1 MASNK
6 KFLNTLRNSGKGMVR
21 NFLITL
27 KKNPNM
33 IPFAMLIIS
42 FLVYS
47 LNLTYIS
54 NTTATIQ
61 GQGTGLCEFVSMLFS
76 ILSMLAMLNAFPKR
90 KKPNYLM
97 VGLLLGMFL
106 VIIGTDIVYSTKIT
120 NTINKLG
127 SSIKAKQLQEYLHTY
142 GVIIAHIV
150 LVAITGVITVLEP
163 VFAKLLKK
171 IKTTVEIEET
181 NIASI
186 DIVDEE

>member
-1 MASNK
+1 
-6 KFLNTLRNSGKGMVR
+6 
-21 NFLITL
+21 
-27 KKNPNM
+27 
-33 IPFAMLIIS
+33 
-42 FLVYS
+42 
-47 LNLTYIS
+47 
-54 NTTATIQ
+54 
-61 GQGTGLCEFVSMLFS
+61 
-76 ILSMLAMLNAFPKR
+76 MLNAFPKR
-90 KKPNYLM
+90 KNPNYLM
-97 VGLLLGMFL
+97 VGLLWGMFL

-171 IKTTVEIEET
+171 IKTSVEIEET

>member
-1 MASNK
+1 MVSNK

-97 VGLLLGMFL
+97 VGLLLAMFL

-171 IKTTVEIEET
+171 IKTSVEIEET

>member
-1 MASNK
+1 
-6 KFLNTLRNSGKGMVR
+6 
-21 NFLITL
+21 
-27 KKNPNM
+27 
-33 IPFAMLIIS
+33 MLS
-42 FLVYS
+42 TVGTFVF
-47 LNLTYIS
+47 IS

-90 KKPNYLM
+90 QKPNYLM
-97 VGLLLGMFL
+97 VGLLLAMFL

-150 LVAITGVITVLEP
+150 LVAITGVITILEP

-171 IKTTVEIEET
+171 IKTSVEIEET

>member
-61 GQGTGLCEFVSMLFS
+61 GQGTGLCEFVAMLFS

-90 KKPNYLM
+90 QKPNYLM
-97 VGLLLGMFL
+97 VGLLLAMFL

-150 LVAITGVITVLEP
+150 LVAITGVITILEP

-171 IKTTVEIEET
+171 IKTSVEIEET